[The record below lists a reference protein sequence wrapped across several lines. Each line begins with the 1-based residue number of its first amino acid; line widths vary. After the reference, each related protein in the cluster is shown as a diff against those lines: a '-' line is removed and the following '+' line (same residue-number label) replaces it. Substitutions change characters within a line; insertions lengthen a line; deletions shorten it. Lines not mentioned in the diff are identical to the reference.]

1 MSDVNGVTNGA
12 SSNIFTN
19 AATNTLGK
27 DDFLQLLVTKMTN
40 QDPLEPMKDE
50 QFIAELAQFSQLE
63 QTYNMNQLLQNSSNM
78 DYLQMQ
84 TINNTMATNLIGKDV
99 QASYDSVYLGDT
111 DSPEINYSTDK
122 YATEVKVTI
131 TKSDGTVVRTL
142 TGEEV
147 APGDN
152 TITWDG
158 KDENGNRVASDVYSV
173 SIEARDANGDDF
185 TPSTYVRGLVEG
197 VVYRDGSALLKVNG
211 MEISLANV
219 EQILDNAAAANSEED
234 GG

>member
-1 MSDVNGVTNGA
+1 MSEVNSVTNA
-12 SSNIFTN
+12 ASNIFTN
-19 AATNTLGK
+19 ASTDTLGK

-84 TINNTMATNLIGKDV
+84 TINNTMATNLIGKNIK
-99 QASYDSVYLGDT
+99 ASYDSVYLGDS
-111 DSPEINYSTDK
+111 DSPEINFSTDE
-122 YATEVKVTI
+122 YAKEVKVTI
-131 TKSDGTVVRTL
+131 TNSDGTVVRTL
-142 TGEEV
+142 TAENV

-152 TITWDG
+152 TVTWDG
-158 KDENGNRVASDVYSV
+158 LDENGNRLASDVYSV
-173 SIEARDANGDDF
+173 SLEATDANGDDF
-185 TPSTYVRGLVEG
+185 TPSTYVQGLVEG
-197 VVYRDGSALLKVNG
+197 VVYRDGAAMLKVNG

-219 EQILDNAAAANSEED
+219 EQILDGSVAANSEED

>member
-1 MSDVNGVTNGA
+1 MSEVNSVTNAA
-12 SSNIFTN
+12 SSIFTN
-19 AATNTLGK
+19 AATDTLGK

-63 QTYNMNQLLQNSSNM
+63 QTYNMNRLLQNSSNM

-84 TINNTMATNLIGKDV
+84 TINNTMATNLIGKDIK
-99 QASYDSVYLGDT
+99 ASYNSVYLGDS
-111 DSPEINYSTDK
+111 DSSDINFSTDE
-122 YATEVKVTI
+122 YAKEIKVTI
-131 TKSDGTVVRTL
+131 TNSDGNVVRTL
-142 TGEEV
+142 TAESV

-152 TITWDG
+152 TVTWDG
-158 KDENGNRVASDVYSV
+158 RDENGNRLASDVYSV
-173 SIEARDANGDDF
+173 SIEATDANGDDF
-185 TPSTYVRGLVEG
+185 TPSTYVQGMVDG
-197 VVYRDGSALLKVNG
+197 VVYRDGAAMLMVNG

-219 EQILDNAAAANSEED
+219 EQILDGGVAANSEEA